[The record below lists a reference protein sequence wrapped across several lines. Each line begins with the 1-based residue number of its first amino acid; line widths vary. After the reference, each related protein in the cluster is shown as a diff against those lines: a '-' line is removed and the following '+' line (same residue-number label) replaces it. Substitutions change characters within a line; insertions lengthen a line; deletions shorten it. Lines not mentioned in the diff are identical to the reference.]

1 MPQRPGG
8 TLAGATLH
16 AHAMPTCLAALA
28 LLLLLSA
35 CGGGGGGGDAANPA
49 PTTPPTLRG
58 VAATG
63 APLVNAQ
70 VSVVDG
76 QGRAV
81 GTATTHAADGS
92 YSLTLSVTS
101 PTAPLFIQARGMDA
115 AGHMQVLHGSVPA
128 VGAAM
133 VGHVT
138 PLTNAVVALALG
150 TEPAP
155 VFAAAATS
163 TAQLTQLAGAG
174 AAAAD
179 FVKTLVKTQLTDLK
193 ITDAKALDLL
203 ADAGFAANKG
213 AHDLLIESV
222 RVDLARNVRNV
233 PVLQLGNK
241 FLAGPAAEVVVELPA
256 AQTELLK
263 ATGAT
268 PANAITSTLKAAT
281 SATTLLGTLAGLDDL
296 GAALN
301 QLIAQGKDVSTIL
314 THPLVAGYDKH
325 DGRVKAD
332 LAATLATYTGANRQF
347 GRFQLLGCADDAP
360 AAGKCTKV
368 LVAAAVSDSTGTVVE
383 LFRDAVA
390 YNSSA
395 TTTNK
400 WNLVGNGKK
409 LALAVHP
416 LAFAARAADG
426 SADSTLSPN
435 PGIGLQ
441 VEIQAQTPDPIP
453 VNPPVQLL
461 SSATLQ
467 LPGGFSIP
475 FGYCGRP
482 QLCVSTTT
490 GATNLTPTGGAGDLA
505 IQRAAVGWVGSA
517 DSVRGAKYVVSYTLA
532 GAVETRNAYLR
543 ADVLADPAVARFPAL
558 DGLTAN
564 LPLRAVDLQAGTL
577 ALNWATWA
585 AANPDLRLVEI
596 KRVFTPVGGGTPVVL
611 DTAVPLP
618 PKATVTLGA
627 AYAPTAAVT
636 SELWLQAMDPQGR
649 RLHTRYTGKP

>member
-1 MPQRPGG
+1 
-8 TLAGATLH
+8 
-16 AHAMPTCLAALA
+16 MPTRLAALV
-28 LLLLLSA
+28 LFLLLSA
-35 CGGGGGGGDAANPA
+35 CGGGGGGGDATGAAPA
-49 PTTPPTLRG
+49 TPPTLRG

-101 PTAPLFIQARGMDA
+101 PAAPLFIQARGMDA

-155 VFAAAATS
+155 VFAAATSS
-163 TAQLTQLAGAG
+163 TAQLTQLGGAS

-179 FVKTLVKTQLTDLK
+179 FVKALLKTQLTDLK

-203 ADAGFAANKG
+203 GDTGFAASKG

-222 RVDLARNVRNV
+222 RVDLARNARNV

-241 FLAGPAAEVVVELPA
+241 FLASPAAEVVVELPA

-268 PANAITSTLKAAT
+268 PANAITSTLKATT

-301 QLIAQGKDVSTIL
+301 QLIAQGRDTATIL
-314 THPLVAGYDKH
+314 AHPLLAAYDRH

-332 LAATLATYTGANRQF
+332 LAAVLSTYTGANRQF

-360 AAGKCTKV
+360 AAGKCTRV
-368 LVAAAVSDSTGTVVE
+368 LVAAAVSDSTGAVVE

-395 TTTNK
+395 TTANK

-416 LAFAARAADG
+416 LAFVARTADG
-426 SADSTLSPN
+426 SVDATLSPN

-441 VEIQAQTPDPIP
+441 VEIQAQAPDALPA
-453 VNPPVQLL
+453 NPPVQLL

-467 LPGGFSIP
+467 LPGGFSMP

-482 QLCVSTTT
+482 QLCLSGTT
-490 GATNLTPTGGAGDLA
+490 GATNLTPSGGVADLA
-505 IQRAAVGWVGSA
+505 IQRAAIGWVGSA
-517 DSVRGAKYVVSYTLA
+517 DSVRGAKYVASYALA
-532 GAVETRNAYLR
+532 GAVETRNTYLR
-543 ADVLADPAVARFPAL
+543 ADVLADSAATRFPAL
-558 DGLTAN
+558 DGLTPN

-577 ALNWATWA
+577 ALNWASWA
-585 AANPDLRLVEI
+585 AANPDLRLIEI
-596 KRVFTPVGGGTPVVL
+596 RRVFTPVGGGTPVVL
-611 DTAVPLP
+611 NTAVPLP
-618 PKATVTLGA
+618 PKASVTLGD
-627 AYAPTAAVT
+627 AYAPAADT
-636 SELWLQAMDPQGR
+636 RAELWLQAMDGQGR
-649 RLHTRYTGKP
+649 RFHTRYTGKP